1 MNKKILAKDNKFFYM
16 TRRNDYEK
24 KIVRKNRSLGE

>member
-24 KIVRKNRSLGE
+24 EIVRKNRSLGE

>member
-16 TRRNDYEK
+16 MRSNDYEK
-24 KIVRKNRSLGE
+24 EIVRKNRSLGE